1 MSNEALMELQAL
13 AKPIGY
19 GVAITDF
26 IGSQDSWFSVFPI
39 DRPDDGNPFATA
51 DEARAYIQG
60 LNSGR

>member
-19 GVAITDF
+19 GVAITEF